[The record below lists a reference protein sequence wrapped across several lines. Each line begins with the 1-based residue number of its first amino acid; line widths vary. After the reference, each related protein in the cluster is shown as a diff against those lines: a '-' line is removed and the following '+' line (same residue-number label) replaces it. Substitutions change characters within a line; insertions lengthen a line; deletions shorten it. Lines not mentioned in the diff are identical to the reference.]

1 MKIRLFFF
9 ILITINLNAPV
20 LSNEVDCNQFDK
32 LSAKYIECTA
42 KKMKEK
48 ASDEIDKGKK
58 KLNKSGLGE
67 KINKFKKSKTLSELI
82 KG

>member
-1 MKIRLFFF
+1 
-9 ILITINLNAPV
+9 LNTPV
-20 LSNEVDCNQFDK
+20 LSNEIDCNQFDK

-48 ASDEIDKGKK
+48 ASDEINKSKK

-67 KINKFKKSKTLSELI
+67 KINKFKKSKTLSDLI